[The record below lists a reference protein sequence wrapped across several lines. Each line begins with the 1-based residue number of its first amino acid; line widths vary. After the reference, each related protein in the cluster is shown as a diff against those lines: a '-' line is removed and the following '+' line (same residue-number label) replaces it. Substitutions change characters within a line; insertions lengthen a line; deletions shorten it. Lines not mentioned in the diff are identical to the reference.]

1 MRMRFSQ
8 CACGDHMLQRIRRS
22 AWMRLT
28 FPSRGLYYCWSCD
41 RTMLVSLPG
50 DGGET
55 GLSPL
60 TGPASRDPATP
71 AAMLSATPPGR
82 GCIASGAPA
91 P

>member
-1 MRMRFSQ
+1 MRIRFSQ
-8 CACGDHMLQRIRRS
+8 CACGAHMLQRIRRS

-41 RTMLVSLPG
+41 RTMLVNLPG
-50 DGGET
+50 DSGDT

-71 AAMLSATPPGR
+71 AASLPAVPRGR
-82 GCIASGAPA
+82 GRTATGAPA